1 MKVEATL
8 RYPADC
14 HRVSEVTLDPEFQDA
29 KCIATGALSHE
40 VDINTDGE
48 HAIVKT
54 VRRMPTSDLPD
65 FVRSLVK
72 DGITVVETDEWGPP
86 ETDGSRDA
94 AVDVRFAGAPIEMR
108 GTLTLRP
115 EGTDGENAVARLQ
128 ADLKANIPLIG
139 GRIEKACAQ
148 AVLAAIKVE
157 ERTAGE
163 WLTGQ

>member
-1 MKVEATL
+1 MKLEATL

-29 KCIATGALSHE
+29 KCLATGALSHE

-72 DGITVVETDEWGPP
+72 DGITVVEADEWGPP
-86 ETDGSRDA
+86 AADGSRDA
-94 AVDVRFAGAPIEMR
+94 TVEVRFAGAPIEMH
-108 GTLTLRP
+108 GTLALRP
-115 EGTDGENAVARLQ
+115 DSPDGERAVARLQ
-128 ADLKANIPLIG
+128 ADLTPSTPLIG
-139 GRIEKACAQ
+139 GRIDLACAQ

-163 WLTGQ
+163 WLTSQ

>member
-1 MKVEATL
+1 MKLEATM

-14 HRVSEVTLDPEFQDA
+14 RRVSEVTLDPEFQDA
-29 KCIATGALSHE
+29 KCVATGALSHE

-48 HAIVKT
+48 HAVVKT

-72 DGITVVETDEWGPP
+72 DGITVVETDVWSPP
-86 ETDGSRDA
+86 AADGSRDA
-94 AVDVRFAGAPIEMR
+94 TVEVRFAGAPIEMH
-108 GTLTLRP
+108 GTIALRP
-115 EGTDGENAVARLQ
+115 DRADGENAVARLQ
-128 ADLKANIPLIG
+128 ADLKASIPLIG

-148 AVLAAIKVE
+148 AVLAAVKVE

-163 WLTGQ
+163 WLTSQ